1 MFAFFIHALI
11 SVFAVLNP
19 LGILPT
25 FIALTGGYTQQE
37 QRQVA
42 KRTILN
48 SFLILLAFLL
58 LGNLILQWF
67 SITISAFR
75 VAGGILLFGIAYDL
89 LHAKLSSIQD
99 PSEEKSELNPERQTS
114 DAASKPLQ
122 IAMHETVSGASNGT
136 VSGTV
141 SGTVN
146 GHSQEDITLTP
157 LAIPVVAGP
166 GTITSVMALSAG
178 TDIVSR
184 SIVVFLAFSVVL
196 AVTFLIFYY
205 ATHIHRRITQ
215 TQLNVV
221 TRLMGFIL
229 SIIAI
234 QMAATGLGQLFPG
247 LMHM

>member
-25 FIALTGGYTQQE
+25 FLALTGGYTQEE

-99 PSEEKSELNPERQTS
+99 PSEEKIELSPERQTQ
-114 DAASKPLQ
+114 DAANGPLQ
-122 IAMHETVSGASNGT
+122 IALHETANGT
-136 VSGTV
+136 GNGIANGTAD
-141 SGTVN
+141 
-146 GHSQEDITLTP
+146 GHTKEDITLTP

-178 TDIVSR
+178 TDIVTR
-184 SIVVFLAFSVVL
+184 SIGVFLAFSAVL

-247 LMHM
+247 LMHI

>member
-99 PSEEKSELNPERQTS
+99 PSEEKSELSPQRKTQDTANG
-114 DAASKPLQ
+114 PLQ
-122 IAMHETVSGASNGT
+122 SALHK
-136 VSGTV
+136 
-141 SGTVN
+141 TVN
-146 GHSQEDITLTP
+146 GAANGTANGTANGHPKEDITLTP

>member
-99 PSEEKSELNPERQTS
+99 PSEEKSELSPERKTQ
-114 DAASKPLQ
+114 DAANGPLQ
-122 IAMHETVSGASNGT
+122 SALHETVNGAS
-136 VSGTV
+136 SGTA
-141 SGTVN
+141 N
-146 GHSQEDITLTP
+146 GRPKEDITLTP

>member
-1 MFAFFIHALI
+1 MVAFFIHALI

-25 FIALTGGYTQQE
+25 FLALTAGHTQEE

-99 PSEEKSELNPERQTS
+99 PSEDKSEQSADVQPQGTF
-114 DAASKPLQ
+114 D
-122 IAMHETVSGASNGT
+122 ETATRILLETANGT
-136 VSGTV
+136 ANGTA
-141 SGTVN
+141 N
-146 GHSQEDITLTP
+146 ARPKEDITLTP

-166 GTITSVMALSAG
+166 GTITSVMALAAG
-178 TDIVSR
+178 PDIVSR
-184 SIVVFLAFSVVL
+184 GIVVFLAFSVVL

-205 ATHIHRRITQ
+205 ASYIHKRITQ

-247 LMHM
+247 LMHL